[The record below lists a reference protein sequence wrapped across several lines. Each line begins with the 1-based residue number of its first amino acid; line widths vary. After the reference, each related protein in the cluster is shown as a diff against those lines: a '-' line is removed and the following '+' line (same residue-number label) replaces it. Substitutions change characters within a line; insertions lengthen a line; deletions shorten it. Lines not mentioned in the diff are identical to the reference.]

1 MHNHFLASLRNDL
14 PLRADTSRSI
24 SAHQESR
31 LNMTTVSV
39 TALASYLKEFEN
51 REQKLTD

>member
-1 MHNHFLASLRNDL
+1 MHNHFIASLRNDL
-14 PLRADTSRSI
+14 PLKADTSRSI